1 MDQRLERILPRV
13 QKPARYTGGEYRQII
28 KDKAEVDLRLAF
40 CFPDI
45 YEIGMSN
52 IGMRI
57 LYATMNQMPGVWC
70 ERVFAPWGDM
80 EQEMRK
86 AGIPLYALESGDPVS
101 DFDVVAFSLGYEMAY
116 PAVLNML
123 DLAGIPLR
131 SADRPELTPLVMAGG
146 TACSNPEPMA
156 PFFDLMIIGEGEEV
170 NNEVLALFRQAQQ
183 AGWSKTQFLEAA
195 AKIRGV
201 LIPSFYVPHWNPDG
215 TLHDLT
221 PTHGAPARVT
231 KRIIQDLDACYYPT
245 DPIVPSTEIVH
256 DRVNVELFRGC
267 IRGCRFCQAGY
278 VYRPVRPRKPETIIR
293 QGIESLKNT
302 GYQEATLL
310 SLSSSD
316 YRPLDEVCDGLL
328 EYCEPR
334 SMSLALPSLR
344 ADNFSMDIMSR
355 LQKVRKGGLTFAPE
369 AGTQRLRDAINKNVR
384 EEDLLHSC
392 RVAFEGGWNGIK
404 LYFMLG
410 LPTETDEDVLGIAEL
425 ANQVLHTWRMY
436 ATNKARGVRITVS
449 TSCFVPKPHSP
460 FQWERQVTMD
470 EYKRKVNLLRE
481 NIKAKNVT
489 YNWHDPDTSFVEA
502 VLSRGDRRV
511 ADVIEEVWR
520 RGGKLEAWGDYFS
533 FERWMSAMDA
543 CGVDPMRY
551 ACRERGKDEI
561 FPWDAISVGVRREF
575 FEKEREM
582 AHASACSPDC
592 RHRCGAYIPVT
603 EKGRCPVHE
612 QRPSA
617 QKDRAE
623 RQNREKTRKGPPHR
637 ADRRHCP
644 GNHPAGHR
652 ADLLHFRGA
661 LHDLRQHVPEGA
673 CGGGHVRV

>member
-13 QKPARYTGGEYRQII
+13 QKPARYTGGEYNQII
-28 KDKAEVDLRLAF
+28 KDKAEVNLRMAF

-57 LYATMNQMPGVWC
+57 LYGVINQMPGVWC

-80 EQEMRK
+80 EQEMRA

-101 DFDVVAFSLGYEMAY
+101 AFDVLGFSIGYEMAY
-116 PAVLNML
+116 TAVLDML

-131 SADRPELTPLVMAGG
+131 SADRPNLVPLVFAGG
-146 TACSNPEPMA
+146 TSCCNPEPMA
-156 PFFDLMIIGEGEEV
+156 PFFDVMVVGEGEEV
-170 NNEVLALFRQAQQ
+170 DCELLELFRTARD
-183 AGWSKTQFLEAA
+183 AGWDKERFLIAA
-195 AKIRGV
+195 AQIPGV
-201 LIPSFYVPHWNPDG
+201 YVPSLYEPHYNEDG
-215 TLHDLT
+215 TLADIT

-231 KRIIQDLDACYYPT
+231 KRIIEDLDACYYPT

-256 DRVNVELFRGC
+256 DRVNLELFRGC

-278 VYRPVRPRKPETIIR
+278 VYRPVRPRKPETIVQ
-293 QGIESLKNT
+293 QGVESLKNT

-316 YRPLDEVCDGLL
+316 YRPLSEICDGLL
-328 EYCEPR
+328 DYCEPR
-334 SMSLALPSLR
+334 SISLSLPSLR
-344 ADNFSMDIMSR
+344 ADNFSMEIMSR

-392 RVAFEGGWNGIK
+392 RVAFEGGWNGVK

-460 FQWERQVTMD
+460 FQWEAQVTMD
-470 EYKRKVNLLRE
+470 EYKRRVQLLRD
-481 NIKAKNVT
+481 NMKAKNVT
-489 YNWHDPDTSFVEA
+489 YNWHDPETSYVEA
-502 VLSRGDRRV
+502 VLSRGDRRI
-511 ADVIEEVWR
+511 AEVIETVWR
-520 RGGKLEAWGDYFS
+520 NGGVLEAWSDYFS
-533 FERWMSAMDA
+533 FERWMDAFAA
-543 CGVDPMRY
+543 CGVDPMFY
-551 ACRERGKDEI
+551 ACRERKKDE
-561 FPWDAISVGVRREF
+561 FMPWNVIDMGVTRRHLWQ
-575 FEKEREM
+575 EREL
-582 AHASACSPDC
+582 AYQAELSPDC
-592 RHRCGAYIPVT
+592 RKQCTGCGALSLMT
-603 EKGRCPVHE
+603 KGGKCD
-612 QRPSA
+612 A
-617 QKDRAE
+617 
-623 RQNREKTRKGPPHR
+623 
-637 ADRRHCP
+637 
-644 GNHPAGHR
+644 
-652 ADLLHFRGA
+652 
-661 LHDLRQHVPEGA
+661 
-673 CGGGHVRV
+673 

>member
-1 MDQRLERILPRV
+1 MTDTLHRILPQV
-13 QKPARYTGGEYRQII
+13 QKPARYVGGEYNQIV
-28 KDKAEVDLRLAF
+28 KDKKNVDVRVAF
-40 CFPDI
+40 CFPDT

-57 LYATMNQMPGVWC
+57 LYGLMNEMPGVWC

-80 EQEMRK
+80 EEQMR
-86 AGIPLYALESGDPVS
+86 AHAIPLYALESHDPVKA
-101 DFDVVAFSLGYEMAY
+101 FDLIAFTIGYEMSY
-116 PAVLNML
+116 TNILNML
-123 DLAGIPLR
+123 ELSCVPLLAREREGLENI
-131 SADRPELTPLVMAGG
+131 VFAGG
-146 TACSNPEPMA
+146 VCAVNPEPLA
-156 PFFDLMIIGEGEEV
+156 DFIDFFSLGEGEEITK
-170 NNEVLALFRQAQQ
+170 EIIDCYRQAKKDGCTKQKFLLRV
-183 AGWSKTQFLEAA
+183 SK
-195 AKIRGV
+195 IDGV
-201 LIPSFYVPHWNPDG
+201 YVPSFYEHTYNEDG
-215 TLHDLT
+215 TLAAIT
-221 PTHGAPARVT
+221 PKNGAPARVR
-231 KRIIQDLDACYYPT
+231 KRIMQDMDKSYFPT
-245 DPIVPSTEIVH
+245 KTIVPSTEIVH
-256 DRVNVELFRGC
+256 DRTNLEIFRGC

-392 RVAFEGGWNGIK
+392 QVAFEGGWNGVK

-425 ANQVLHTWRMY
+425 ANQVLHTWRMH

-460 FQWERQVTMD
+460 FQWEAQVTMD

-481 NIKAKNVT
+481 NIRAKNVT

-502 VLSRGDRRV
+502 VLSRGDRRI

-533 FERWMSAMDA
+533 FDRWMAAMDA
-543 CGVDPMRY
+543 CGVDPMFY
-551 ACRERGKDEI
+551 ACRERGKDE
-561 FPWDAISVGVRREF
+561 FLPWDIVDMGVHRAHLWH
-575 FEKEREM
+575 EREQ
-582 AHASACSPDC
+582 AYKAELSPDC
-592 RHRCGAYIPVT
+592 RKQCTGCGALALMT
-603 EKGRCPVHE
+603 E
-612 QRPSA
+612 
-617 QKDRAE
+617 
-623 RQNREKTRKGPPHR
+623 
-637 ADRRHCP
+637 
-644 GNHPAGHR
+644 
-652 ADLLHFRGA
+652 
-661 LHDLRQHVPEGA
+661 
-673 CGGGHVRV
+673 GGKCDA

>member
-13 QKPARYTGGEYRQII
+13 QKPARYTGGEYNQII
-28 KDKAEVDLRLAF
+28 KDKAEVNLRMAF

-57 LYATMNQMPGVWC
+57 LYHVMNRMPGVWC

-80 EQEMRK
+80 EQEMRA

-101 DFDVVAFSLGYEMAY
+101 EFDVLGFSIGYEMAY

-131 SADRPELTPLVMAGG
+131 SADRPELVPLVFAGG
-146 TACSNPEPMA
+146 TSCCNPEPMA
-156 PFFDLMIIGEGEEV
+156 PFLDLMVIGEGEEV
-170 NNEVLALFRQAQQ
+170 NCELLELFRTARD
-183 AGWSKTQFLEAA
+183 AGWDKQRFLIAA
-195 AKIRGV
+195 AQ
-201 LIPSFYVPHWNPDG
+201 IPGIYVPSLYKPHYHEDG
-215 TLHDLT
+215 TLSDIT
-221 PTHGAPARVT
+221 PSHGAPARVT
-231 KRIIQDLDACYYPT
+231 KRIIEDLDACDYPT

-256 DRVNVELFRGC
+256 DRVNLELFRGC

-278 VYRPVRPRKPETIIR
+278 VYRPVRPRKPETIVR

-316 YRPLDEVCDGLL
+316 YRPLPEICDGLL
-328 EYCEPR
+328 EYCEGR
-334 SMSLALPSLR
+334 SISLSLPSLR
-344 ADNFSMDIMSR
+344 ADNFSMEIMSR

-392 RVAFEGGWNGIK
+392 HVAFEGGWNGVK

-436 ATNKARGVRITVS
+436 AKNKARGVRITVS

-460 FQWERQVTMD
+460 FQWEAQVTMD
-470 EYKRKVNLLRE
+470 EYRRRVQLLRD
-481 NIKAKNVT
+481 NMKAKNVT
-489 YNWHDPDTSFVEA
+489 YNWHDPETSYIEA
-502 VLSRGDRRV
+502 VLSRGDRRI
-511 ADVIEEVWR
+511 ADVIETVWR
-520 RGGKLEAWGDYFS
+520 NGGALEAWSDYFS
-533 FERWMSAMDA
+533 FERWMDAFAA
-543 CGVDPMRY
+543 CGVDPAFY
-551 ACRERGKDEI
+551 ACRERGKDE
-561 FPWDAISVGVRREF
+561 FMPWNVIDMGVTRRHLWH
-575 FEKEREM
+575 EREQ
-582 AHASACSPDC
+582 AYKAELSPDC
-592 RHRCGAYIPVT
+592 RKQCTGCGALSLMT
-603 EKGRCPVHE
+603 KGGKCD
-612 QRPSA
+612 A
-617 QKDRAE
+617 
-623 RQNREKTRKGPPHR
+623 
-637 ADRRHCP
+637 
-644 GNHPAGHR
+644 
-652 ADLLHFRGA
+652 
-661 LHDLRQHVPEGA
+661 
-673 CGGGHVRV
+673 